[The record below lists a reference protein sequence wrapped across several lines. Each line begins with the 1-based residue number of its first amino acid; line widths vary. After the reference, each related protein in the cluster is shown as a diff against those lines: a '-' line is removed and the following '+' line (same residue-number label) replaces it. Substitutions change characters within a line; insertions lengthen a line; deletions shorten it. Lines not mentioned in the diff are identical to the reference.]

1 MYSVFSSRQLCEK
14 QGVCGTRLEKQLL
27 PVHIRHEV
35 DVSHEGLVLMEPEY
49 QIRRTGTGLLE
60 YGEQRNVSLRVWHG
74 TMVDVSGSGLALA
87 LQRMKEPAC
96 LADKETL

>member
-1 MYSVFSSRQLCEK
+1 M
-14 QGVCGTRLEKQLL
+14 
-27 PVHIRHEV
+27 HIRHEV

-49 QIRRTGTGLLE
+49 QIRRAGMSLLG
-60 YGEQRNVSLRVWHG
+60 YGEQHNASLRVWHG
-74 TMVDVSGSGLALA
+74 TVVDVSGSGLALA